1 MGKKRKGFKL
11 KEGSLTGLGY
21 HTTNS
26 AESRHRALNKALKRY
41 GYTKT
46 IRKLVFLVGPARLT
60 KSEKRK
66 ARADLNWLK
75 KQKHRGRK
83 R

>member
-21 HTTNS
+21 HTTNP
-26 AESRHRALNKALKRY
+26 AKSRHRALNKALKRY

-46 IRKLVFLVGPARLT
+46 VRKLVFLVGPARLT
-60 KSEKRK
+60 KTEKRK
-66 ARADLNWLK
+66 VRADLNWLK
-75 KQKHRGRK
+75 RQRGRK